1 MEKTAIQHH
10 GAKMY
15 GVTKK
20 GSGDINSKFKSLVG
34 MIIHDPQN
42 FKLLS
47 NDSIT
52 NRDSP
57 ISRLHV

>member
-1 MEKTAIQHH
+1 MESKR
-10 GAKMY
+10 Y

-20 GSGDINSKFKSLVG
+20 GFGDINSKFKSLVG

-42 FKLLS
+42 FKLLP

-57 ISRLHV
+57 ISRLYF